1 VEEDFVTFLSDN
13 AVERIRDFVLEGID
27 TARHEFPGAADPFWQ
42 QLRDAGT
49 EIWLDT
55 GDIDAAKENWTA
67 EMSALTTNNTLLNKE
82 IQKGIYDD
90 FIPKADRLLEGVERE
105 QRIQEIAF
113 ILNARHGLRLVQTF
127 GGKVS
132 VELHTALADDLDGI
146 VHYGRRFHEIEPE
159 HFIVKVPLTAT
170 GLLGARK
177 LRELGIPVN
186 FTLEFS
192 ARQNAIVSVVAQPN
206 YCNVFLGRLN
216 SYVKDHGLGDG
227 VNVGEKA
234 TISSQRI
241 IRELTAHRDVPTRQI
256 AASMRDASQ
265 AVKLAGMDVFTMP
278 TKVAA
283 EAHGTGSISFENQVD
298 TDYPVSLNPGVEP
311 VEVQVEKLWEVPDAV
326 RDFAGSCDSDTP
338 RTGDELAERAR
349 KMGLADMFPPLSTA
363 DHQRIAD
370 DGKIPDH
377 SFWKDRIRTGEVAVD
392 TLLNLAG
399 LASFTQDQKQL
410 DDRIAGLIG

>member
-1 VEEDFVTFLSDN
+1 MTFLSDN
-13 AVERIRDFVLEGID
+13 AVARIRDFVLEGID
-27 TARHEFPGAADPFWQ
+27 TERHEFTGAADPFWQ

-55 GDIDAAKENWTA
+55 GDIDAARENWTA

-90 FIPKADRLLEGVERE
+90 FIPKADRLLDGVDKE
-105 QRIQEIAF
+105 QRVQEIAF

-146 VHYGRRFHEIEPE
+146 VHYGRRFHEIEPNK
-159 HFIVKVPLTAT
+159 FIVKVPLTAT

-192 ARQNAIVSVVAQPN
+192 ARQNAIVSVVAKPN
-206 YCNVFLGRLN
+206 YCNVFLGRLS
-216 SYVKDHGLGDG
+216 SYVKDHDLGDG

-265 AVKLAGMDVFTMP
+265 AEKLAGVDVFTMP

-283 EAHGTGSISFENQVD
+283 EAHGTGSISFENQVE
-298 TDYPVSLNPGVEP
+298 TNYPVSLKSGVEP
-311 VEVQVEKLWEVPDAV
+311 VEVHIDKLWEVADAV
-326 RDFAGSCDSDTP
+326 RDFAHSCDADTP

-349 KMGLADMFPPLSTA
+349 KMGLADMFPPLSSA

-377 SFWKDRIRTGEVAVD
+377 SFWKHRIRAGEVAVD

-399 LASFTQDQKQL
+399 LASFAADQKEL
-410 DDRIAGLIG
+410 DDRIAGLIS